1 MIGRVHAVRGK
12 EVLIVPEENAA
23 CFGCMK
29 DCHKHK
35 VLVAVENRDT
45 LPLEPGQ
52 MVETE
57 HSPYGLLCQGLI
69 TLLPLVLGFLAG
81 FLFIRFFFPAA
92 GEGAMAAG
100 GAFFLFAAGAAV
112 LLIHRRYPAKEIN
125 RIKQVIAGGSRPDCP
140 VSEK

>member
-12 EVLIVPEENAA
+12 EILIVPEENTA

-35 VLVAVENRDT
+35 ILVAVENRDT

-52 MVETE
+52 IVETE
-57 HSPYGLLCQGLI
+57 NSPHDLFRQGLI
-69 TLLPLVLGFLAG
+69 VFLPLVLGFLTG
-81 FLFIRFFFPAA
+81 FLLIRFFFPAA

-100 GAFFLFAAGAAV
+100 GAFLLFAAGAAT
-112 LLIHRRYPAKEIN
+112 L
-125 RIKQVIAGGSRPDCP
+125 
-140 VSEK
+140 